1 MPKKILLIEDD
12 PDIAGLILHY
22 LKAEHFDV
30 EHVSDGT
37 AGFAAVRRTR
47 PDLVLLDLMLPGL
60 DGLAVNRM
68 IKQDPKIAG
77 IPVVIVTA
85 KGEET
90 DRVVGLE
97 MGADDY
103 VVKPFHP
110 KELVAR
116 VKAVLRRREALAA
129 PADRL
134 SIGPVSID
142 AARHEALFEGVPVS
156 LTAKEFDLLF
166 ALMRQAGRVMDRNAL
181 LDTVWG
187 GDYEGTDRTVDV
199 HVRRL
204 RKKMGATA
212 SWVETVKQI
221 GYRFREE
228 G

>member
-1 MPKKILLIEDD
+1 MAKKILLIEDD
-12 PDIAGLILHY
+12 PDIAGLIMHY

-30 EHVSDGT
+30 DHVSDGN
-37 AGFAAVRRTR
+37 AGLAAVRRLR

-68 IKQDPKIAG
+68 IKQDPKLSG

-116 VKAVLRRREALAA
+116 VKAVLRRRESLTA
-129 PADRL
+129 PTDRL

-142 AARHEALFEGVPVS
+142 AARHEALFEGVPVP

-181 LDTVWG
+181 LDAVWG

-204 RKKMGATA
+204 RKKMGQTA
-212 SWVETVKQI
+212 PWLETVKQI

>member
-1 MPKKILLIEDD
+1 MAKKILLIEDD

-22 LKAEHFDV
+22 LKAEHYDV
-30 EHVSDGT
+30 EHVSDGS
-37 AGFAAVRRTR
+37 AGLAAARRMR

-60 DGLAVNRM
+60 DGLAVNRL
-68 IKQDPKIAG
+68 IKQDPKISG

-103 VVKPFHP
+103 IVKPFHP

-116 VKAVLRRREALAA
+116 VKAVLRRRETLST
-129 PADRL
+129 PTDRL

-142 AARHEALFEGVPVS
+142 AARHEATFEGTPVA

-181 LDTVWG
+181 LDAVWG

-199 HVRRL
+199 HIRRL
-204 RKKMGATA
+204 RKKMGHTAT
-212 SWVETVKQI
+212 WLETVKQI

-228 G
+228 S

>member
-1 MPKKILLIEDD
+1 MQNPI
-12 PDIAGLILHY
+12 P
-22 LKAEHFDV
+22 
-30 EHVSDGT
+30 
-37 AGFAAVRRTR
+37 
-47 PDLVLLDLMLPGL
+47 LPGI
-60 DGLAVNRM
+60 DTRSAS
-68 IKQDPKIAG
+68 
-77 IPVVIVTA
+77 
-85 KGEET
+85 
-90 DRVVGLE
+90 
-97 MGADDY
+97 
-103 VVKPFHP
+103 PFHP

-142 AARHEALFEGVPVS
+142 AARHEAQFEGVPVA

-204 RKKMGATA
+204 RKKMGNTA

>member
-1 MPKKILLIEDD
+1 MAKKILLIEDD
-12 PDIAGLILHY
+12 PDIAGLIMHY

-30 EHVSDGT
+30 DHVSDGS
-37 AGFAAVRRTR
+37 AGLAAARRMR

-68 IKQDPKIAG
+68 IKQDAKISG

-116 VKAVLRRREALAA
+116 VKAVLRRRESLAT

-142 AARHEALFEGVPVS
+142 AARHEASFNGVPVA

-166 ALMRQAGRVMDRNAL
+166 ALMSQAGRVMDRNAL
-181 LDTVWG
+181 LDAVWG

-204 RKKMGATA
+204 RKKMGLTA
-212 SWVETVKQI
+212 PWLETVKQI

>member
-1 MPKKILLIEDD
+1 MAKKILLIEDD
-12 PDIAGLILHY
+12 PDIAGLIMHY

-30 EHVSDGT
+30 DHVSDGN
-37 AGFAAVRRTR
+37 AGLAAVRRLR

-68 IKQDPKIAG
+68 IKQDPKISG

-116 VKAVLRRREALAA
+116 VKAVLRRRESLTA

-142 AARHEALFEGVPVS
+142 AARHEALFEGVPVA

-181 LDTVWG
+181 LDAVWG

-204 RKKMGATA
+204 RKKMGQTA
-212 SWVETVKQI
+212 PWLETVKQI